1 MRHTNLRS
9 IAMTAQLLSPHV
21 REAHVFPNV
30 SWPQFEAIDQAFDSV
45 PGVKF
50 RYLDGALEIM
60 PISEEHE
67 GFKTILRM
75 LLEAYLRSQRM
86 RFYGRGGPSL
96 GDAAL
101 GARSEPDESYNIGER
116 KPYPDLVIEV
126 VVTSGGID
134 KLEGYRRLAVA
145 EVWFW
150 EDGVLQLY
158 HLKSD
163 NSGYEQVEESVLLPQ
178 LPLDIFCRYV
188 TYHDQFDAV
197 DEFLKSLP

>member
-1 MRHTNLRS
+1 
-9 IAMTAQLLSPHV
+9 MTAQLLSPHI
-21 REAHVFPNV
+21 REAHVFPKIN
-30 SWPQFEAIDQAFDSV
+30 WQQFEAIDQAFDSV

-67 GFKTILRM
+67 DFKTILRM
-75 LLEAYLRSQRM
+75 LLEAYLRSQGI

-96 GDAAL
+96 GDATL
-101 GARSEPDESYNIGER
+101 GTRSEPDEAYNIGER

-134 KLEGYRRLAVA
+134 KLEGYRRLAIA

-163 NSGYEQVEESVLLPQ
+163 QSAYEQVENSVLLPQ
-178 LPLDIFCRYV
+178 LPLDVFCRYV